1 MRNSQRF
8 AISIHALTL
17 LASSSEPLTSEMI
30 AGSVDTNSVV
40 IRRAM
45 AGLRRHGLVR
55 SRPGARGGWRLLR
68 APEKIPLCDVYRSL
82 GEEDVL
88 AVHDHPNKYCPIGRN
103 IKGTLENVFSSA
115 QAALVDSLSRRTI
128 ADVLQDVR
136 TRANRK

>member
-1 MRNSQRF
+1 MKTSRRF

-17 LASSSEPLTSEMI
+17 LASSTEPLTSEMI

-45 AGLRRHGLVR
+45 AGLRRHGLVG
-55 SRPGARGGWRLLR
+55 SRPGAGGGWRLLR
-68 APEKIPLCDVYRSL
+68 APEEIPLCDVYRSL
-82 GEEDVL
+82 DEENVL
-88 AVHDHPNKYCPIGRN
+88 AVHDHPNQYCPIGRN

-136 TRANRK
+136 ARTE

>member
-1 MRNSQRF
+1 MKTSRRF

-17 LASSSEPLTSEMI
+17 LASSNEPLTSERI
-30 AGSVDTNSVV
+30 AGSVDTNPVV
-40 IRRAM
+40 IRRTM
-45 AGLRRHGLVR
+45 AGLRKHGLVG

-68 APEKIPLCDVYRSL
+68 APEEIHLFDVYRSL

-88 AVHDHPNKYCPIGRN
+88 VVHDHPNKYCPIGRN
-103 IKGTLENVFSSA
+103 IKGALENVFSSA
-115 QAALVDSLSRRTI
+115 QAALVDSLSRHTI